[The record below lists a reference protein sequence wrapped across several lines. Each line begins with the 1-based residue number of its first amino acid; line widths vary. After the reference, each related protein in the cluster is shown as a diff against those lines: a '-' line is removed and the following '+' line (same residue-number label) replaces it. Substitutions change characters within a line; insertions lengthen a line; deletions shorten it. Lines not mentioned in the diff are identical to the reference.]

1 MDNDKEYIEKEIE
14 EKNKKLMEEIEE
26 REKYVYKNKKIKDNG
41 DKRKDKRGDE
51 KEYREE

>member
-26 REKYVYKNKKIKDNG
+26 REKQLYKNKKIKDNW
-41 DKRKDKRGDE
+41 DKRKDE
-51 KEYREE
+51 KVDREE

>member
-26 REKYVYKNKKIKDNG
+26 RERQLYKNKKIKN
-41 DKRKDKRGDE
+41 K
-51 KEYREE
+51 

>member
-26 REKYVYKNKKIKDNG
+26 RERQLYNKSLLKH
-41 DKRKDKRGDE
+41 
-51 KEYREE
+51 